1 MEIMAYAV
9 RKEGAALEPI
19 TIERRSPGPEEVLLE
34 LMYCGICH
42 TDLIVA
48 NNETGQARYP
58 VVPGHEMV
66 GRVVETG
73 EAVTDLK
80 EGDVVGVGCIIDS
93 CRHCQPC
100 EAGDEQYCDEGFFM
114 SFNAMDRAGEPTY
127 GGYSTHYTVHQHYAL
142 KIPEGLDPAAAAPLL
157 CGGITVY
164 TPLKRGG
171 AGPGKK
177 VGVLGLGGLGHLAV
191 KFASAMGAHTV
202 MLTSSPGKAGDA
214 QKLGAN
220 EVIIT
225 SDPEALQAHAGS
237 FDMIVNTVSGPHDA
251 NAYLSLLKR
260 GGAMRLVGAPSQ
272 PLEIMAAN
280 LLVGDKAL
288 SGSLIGGIASTQ
300 EMLNFCGEHGIG
312 AEIEMIPIQ
321 SVNEAWQRIENND
334 VKYRFVID
342 LSSLG

>member
-1 MEIMAYAV
+1 MEVKAYAV
-9 RKEGAALEPI
+9 REQGSALEPM
-19 TIERRSPGPEEVLLE
+19 TIERRAPGPEDVLVE

-42 TDLIVA
+42 TDLVVA
-48 NNETGQARYP
+48 NNETGIARYP

-66 GRVVETG
+66 GRVVEAG
-73 EAVTDLK
+73 ASVTDLQV
-80 EGDVVGVGCIIDS
+80 GDVVGVGCIIDS

-100 EAGDEQYCDEGFFM
+100 LDDEEQYCDEGFFM
-114 SFNAMDRAGEPTY
+114 SFNAVDRAGEPTH
-127 GGYSTHYTVHQHYAL
+127 GGYSSHYTVHQHYAL
-142 KIPEGLDPAAAAPLL
+142 KIPDGLDPAAAAPLL

-202 MLTSSPGKAGDA
+202 MLTSSPDKAADA
-214 QKLGAN
+214 EKLGAS
-220 EVIIT
+220 EVIVT
-225 SDPEALQAHAGS
+225 TDADALQAHAGS
-237 FDMIVNTVSGPHDA
+237 FDMIVNTVSGSHNAD
-251 NAYLSLLKR
+251 AYLPLLKR

-280 LLVGDKAL
+280 LLVGDKSL
-288 SGSLIGGIASTQ
+288 SGSLIGGIAGTR
-300 EMLNFCGEHGIG
+300 EMLDFCAEHGIG
-312 AEIEMIPIQ
+312 AEIEIIPIEA
-321 SVNEAWQRIENND
+321 VNEAWQRIENND

-342 LSSLG
+342 LSSLQ